1 MDQLTAK
8 LMKMKERIEE
18 DKTEKSKAEGRLQ
31 SYKAQREQDFGCKTE
46 KEAHEIAQGIEK
58 QIIEKENLLAD
69 GLRSLEA
76 NYVWD

>member
-18 DKTEKSKAEGRLQ
+18 DKTEKAKAEGRLQ
-31 SYKAQREQDFGCKTE
+31 SYKAQRKQDFGCSTE
-46 KEAHEIAQGIEK
+46 KEAHEKAQEIERR
-58 QIIEKENLLAD
+58 IIEKENLLSD
-69 GLRSLEA
+69 GMESLEA